1 MCNSLHCV
9 KFVVM
14 IKVLELKLSKL
25 FLMLYGEEPKEIT
38 TLND

>member
-1 MCNSLHCV
+1 ME
-9 KFVVM
+9 FVVI

-25 FLMLYGEEPKEIT
+25 FLMLYGEEPKEVT